1 MLATDSTS
9 IIKPSKSPAGWY
21 FMPALW
27 GAVELVAAG
36 VIVVGES
43 LAVLATAEFLE
54 ALDDDKVFGAA
65 VAVLDA
71 D

>member
-1 MLATDSTS
+1 M
-9 IIKPSKSPAGWY
+9 
-21 FMPALW
+21 
-27 GAVELVAAG
+27 ELVAAG

-43 LAVLATAEFLE
+43 LAVLATVEFLE